1 MKGKLYLI
9 PSALSEVSAS
19 HYVPPYNMEVI
30 RGVKH
35 FIVENAR
42 TARRFLKFVLPD
54 LNISELIMI
63 ELDKHNPQESIAE
76 LAAPLLEGLHVGL
89 LSEAGCPAVA
99 DPGSRIVEWAH
110 KKGVEVIPLIGPSS
124 ILLSLMGS
132 GFNGQRFAFKGYLP
146 IDERER
152 ALAMKEMERRILKE
166 DETQIFIETPYR
178 NVKLVEELIRQLP
191 AQFRLCVAVNLTDD
205 KQQKIATKSLSE
217 WKKEKDL
224 ATWLHKHPAIF
235 LLYKSL

>member
-9 PSALSEVSAS
+9 PSALSEVSSS
-19 HYVPPYNMEVI
+19 HYIPPYNIEVI
-30 RGVKH
+30 RSVKH

-42 TARRFLKFVLPD
+42 TARRFLKFALPE
-54 LNISELIMI
+54 LNISELVIVEM
-63 ELDKHNPQESIAE
+63 DKHNPQESVAE
-76 LAAPLLEGLHVGL
+76 LAEPLLQGYSVGL

-110 KKGVEVIPLIGPSS
+110 KKGVEVIPLVGPSS
-124 ILLSLMGS
+124 ILLALMGS

-146 IDERER
+146 IDDRER
-152 ALAMKEMERRILKE
+152 ASVLKEMERRISKE

-178 NVKLVEELIRQLP
+178 NVKLIEELVRQLP
-191 AQFRLCVAVNLTDD
+191 SQLRLCVAVNLTDD
-205 KQQKIATKSLSE
+205 KQQKVVTKSLTE

-224 ATWLHKHPAIF
+224 SDWLHKHPAIF
-235 LLYKSL
+235 LLF